1 MIEVPF
7 AHGGAPLRGRMRATA
22 QDFEVEEILG
32 FDADG
37 QGEHAFLLI
46 EKRDA
51 NTEWV
56 ARQLAR
62 FANVAPMS
70 VGYSGL
76 KDRHALTRQF
86 FSVHL
91 PGLPDPDWDKIEI
104 EGVRILSARRHS
116 KKLKRGVH
124 RGNRF
129 RIVLRDL
136 LGDRD
141 LAEACLQ
148 RISSLGVPNY
158 FGEQRFGNDGG
169 NLRSAQ
175 ALFAGARLGRSER
188 GFALS
193 AARSHLFNCVL
204 AQRVAGH
211 NWNKALDGEVWMLA
225 GTHSIFGPQPL
236 DTEIQQRLQ
245 AFDIDPTG
253 PLWGTGV
260 LRSIGEVA
268 ELENGAAVATGF
280 THGLEAADLRQERR
294 SLRLRPSGFSAAW
307 ADDSLTLE
315 FSLPSGC
322 FATSVVRELCS
333 TDIARD
339 LDSA

>member
-1 MIEVPF
+1 MIDVPF
-7 AHGGAPLRGRMRATA
+7 AHGGAPLRGSMRVAP
-22 QDFEVEEILG
+22 QDFEVDEVLG
-32 FDADG
+32 FSADG
-37 QGEHAFLLI
+37 HGEHAFLHI

-76 KDRHALTRQF
+76 KDRHALTRQS

-91 PGLPDPDWDKIEI
+91 PGRPDPDWDKIEI
-104 EGVRILSARRHS
+104 EGVRILGATRHS

-136 LGDRD
+136 NGDRA
-141 LAEACLQ
+141 LAETCLELVAT
-148 RISSLGVPNY
+148 LGVPNY

-193 AARSHLFNCVL
+193 AARSQLFNSVL
-204 AQRVAGH
+204 SQRVAAQT
-211 NWNKALDGEVWMLA
+211 WNKALEGEVWMLC

-236 DTEIQQRLQ
+236 DPELQKRLES
-245 AFDIDPTG
+245 FDIDPTG
-253 PLWGTGV
+253 PLWGNGE
-260 LRSIGEVA
+260 LRSLSEVA
-268 ELENGAAVATGF
+268 AIEHEAARASGF
-280 THGLEAADLRQERR
+280 AQGLEAAELRQERR
-294 SLRLRPSGFSAAW
+294 SLRLRPNGFSAQW
-307 ADDSLTLE
+307 SDDSLALE

-322 FATSVVRELCS
+322 FATSIVREICFTGTASAADS
-333 TDIARD
+333 T
-339 LDSA
+339 